1 MKKKVKEFLKLYFF
15 DKKTF
20 IEIIDFYH
28 FSLRDNYLIK
38 QKLSVFASKKKF
50 INILIKI
57 LVGCTSL
64 KTLTKKKNDEKCCAK
79 TLFFFHKNIIKENDL
94 LKFFS
99 NNIEEKVINKY
110 KIVFPDGFDYFLM
123 KSV

>member
-1 MKKKVKEFLKLYFF
+1 MVNNIFLIEKKSQRIFKIIFF

-79 TLFFFHKNIIKENDL
+79 TLFF
-94 LKFFS
+94 S
-99 NNIEEKVINKY
+99 
-110 KIVFPDGFDYFLM
+110 
-123 KSV
+123 